1 MATSRKTSLATAK
14 MPPETVDDLCAKGA
28 ARLLSA
34 KATTTE
40 ATPEKMMTRRL
51 PITRVVQLL
60 VFFDMLSVS
69 LVLSL
74 LPSYFGDLNIR

>member
-1 MATSRKTSLATAK
+1 MSPDA
-14 MPPETVDDLCAKGA
+14 VDDLGAKGA

-40 ATPEKMMTRRL
+40 ATPEKMTRRRL
-51 PITRVVQLL
+51 PITRIIQLL
-60 VFFDMLSVS
+60 VFFDMLSVF
-69 LVLSL
+69 LVIPL